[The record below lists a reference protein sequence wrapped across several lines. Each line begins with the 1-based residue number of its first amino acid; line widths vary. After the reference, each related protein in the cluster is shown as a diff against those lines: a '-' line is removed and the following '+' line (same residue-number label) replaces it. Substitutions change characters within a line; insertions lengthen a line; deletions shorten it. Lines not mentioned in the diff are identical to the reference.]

1 MGASNFD
8 GAEQEPTPAE
18 ARAPIAETAQ
28 PVEPQPSQRAIARD
42 GRLERAASAIDEVLR
57 RAEIA
62 NHRELAEAIAPLVA
76 EVLKGEGG
84 TVAATPGE
92 APARPAPVGA
102 VAKNLLSAWISG
114 LARVRAENRAEKRRR
129 EPAPAKPP
137 APTSRLN
144 RLMALERSGFRVVAN
159 WRAEGLSAELT
170 SNLVAAIKQFSARE
184 FASPHAELRVLNLH
198 GGRVLLR
205 ASELL
210 IVAGQF
216 LGEPEPDERSRL
228 DEALKTLIRNRSAA
242 PSDAELAQV
251 AARLASPPAAPA
263 LTRKRLAAGGAVL
276 ALACGAA
283 LAWSLMP
290 GDVGTSRLQ
299 GYVDAAQSGQTVL
312 AGWPL
317 SVSIDRDNHVAI
329 VRGVAPAAADL
340 DAFARALPNSPPW
353 RWDLR
358 IARVATPAM
367 LEKLDAALSRPTAA
381 LGARLD
387 KLETRLDKMETRL
400 DKIETWRTRTEARD
414 ERPEARLAR
423 FAQATVILFRD
434 DEAFLDADLARSQLA
449 ELAARLKATDAR
461 LRVVGYSDARGS
473 AAKNL
478 KLSRARADAV
488 ARALQ
493 AEGVEAK
500 RLVAVGRAAE
510 APIAPEGGADR
521 RRNRRVTFEVLA
533 QGPD

>member
-1 MGASNFD
+1 MGASKFD
-8 GAEQEPTPAE
+8 GAEQAPTQAQ
-18 ARAPIAETAQ
+18 ARAPIAGTVQ
-28 PVEPQPSQRAIARD
+28 PAEPESPQRAVARD

-62 NHRELAEAIAPLVA
+62 NHRELADAIAPVVA
-76 EVLKGEGG
+76 EVLKAEGG
-84 TVAATPGE
+84 TVAATPGAAPSRPAPADAGAKNPLSAWLPWLFRAPVKKRPEE
-92 APARPAPVGA
+92 APA
-102 VAKNLLSAWISG
+102 K
-114 LARVRAENRAEKRRR
+114 K
-129 EPAPAKPP
+129 P

-184 FASPHAELRVLNLH
+184 FASPHDELRVLNLH

-205 ASELL
+205 ASERL

-216 LGEPEPDERSRL
+216 LGEPAPDEKSRL
-228 DEALKTLIRNRSAA
+228 DEALKTLVRSMSAA
-242 PSDAELAQV
+242 PSDAELARV
-251 AARLASPPAAPA
+251 AARLASPPPAPA

-276 ALACGAA
+276 ALAGAGA

-290 GDVGTSRLQ
+290 GDLWRPGDGGASRLQ
-299 GYVDAAQSGQTVL
+299 GYVDAAQSGQGAL

-317 SVSIDRDNHVAI
+317 GVSLDRENHVAM

-340 DAFARALPNSPPW
+340 DAFARALPDSPPW
-353 RWDLR
+353 RWDVR

-367 LEKLDAALSRPTAA
+367 LEEFDAALSRRTAA

-387 KLETRLDKMETRL
+387 K
-400 DKIETWRTRTEARD
+400 IETWRTQSEARD
-414 ERPEARLAR
+414 DRPEARLAQV
-423 FAQATVILFRD
+423 AQATVILFRD
-434 DEAFLDADLARSQLA
+434 DEAFLDADLARRQLA

-478 KLSRARADAV
+478 SLSRARADAV
-488 ARALQ
+488 ARVLQ
-493 AEGVEAK
+493 AEGVEAR

-510 APIAPEGGADR
+510 APIEPEGGADR

-533 QGPD
+533 GAQTP